1 MAADVPLN
9 KIMQWVLSFS
19 DKNPKSDKNDSKKN
33 KKDDNGFDPKKFFE
47 ENKNYTSYAILALIA
62 LALFFGDDVRESF
75 GLYQKI
81 TFQELSE
88 LISQNIVKK
97 IKVQKVVDERD
108 FRFQAIVSTTNGKY
122 LIHIGNIDSF
132 TESIEKVQS
141 GFSSSS
147 SFSDD
152 EEQGNYQKSKNLASV
167 NSPENLIPI
176 EFENT
181 RAPIRYLTKAL
192 SIGSSLAIIAFF
204 LYMLKTSKGVDLTQ
218 GGMGGT
224 NNFMKTNAK
233 KFTMESNIKTKFKD
247 VAGLGQAKLEITEF
261 VDFLKKPEKYKK
273 LGAKIPRGALLSGPP
288 GTGKTLLAKACAGEA
303 GVTFLYTSG
312 SEFVEMFVGVGASRV
327 RDLFKEAKE
336 NAPAII
342 FIDEID
348 AIGKKRENSINSGSD
363 ERDST
368 LNQLLVELDGF
379 STDTE
384 VVVFAATNRKEL
396 LDNALIR
403 TGRFDRSIEVGLP
416 DLEGR
421 NEIFN
426 VHLAPLKLS
435 DERTIEKYAKR
446 LATLTPGFSGADI
459 SNICNEAAIL
469 AARNDRDSVTP
480 YDFEMAVERVIG
492 GLEMKRIVSVEEKT
506 TVAVHES
513 GHAVVSWFLEGGD
526 PLLKVKLFYI
536 SNLII
541 VAHYH
546 PKIKGVS
553 RICPVPS

>member
-1 MAADVPLN
+1 M
-9 KIMQWVLSFS
+9 
-19 DKNPKSDKNDSKKN
+19 
-33 KKDDNGFDPKKFFE
+33 
-47 ENKNYTSYAILALIA
+47 
-62 LALFFGDDVRESF
+62 
-75 GLYQKI
+75 
-81 TFQELSE
+81 
-88 LISQNIVKK
+88 
-97 IKVQKVVDERD
+97 D
-108 FRFQAIVSTTNGKY
+108 FRFQALVHTMDGKY
-122 LIHIGNIDSF
+122 IIHIGNVDSF
-132 TESIEKVQS
+132 TENIERIQTGYSQTSLSDS
-141 GFSSSS
+141 GSNTSSSGIS
-147 SFSDD
+147 
-152 EEQGNYQKSKNLASV
+152 GG
-167 NSPENLIPI
+167 ENLIPI

-181 RAPIRYLTKAL
+181 RAPIRYFSKAV
-192 SIGSSLAIIAFF
+192 SIGSSLAVIAFF
-204 LYMLKTSKGVDLTQ
+204 LYMLKASKNVDLSAQGMSGTQ
-218 GGMGGT
+218 
-224 NNFMKTNAK
+224 NFMKSNAK
-233 KFTMESNIKTKFKD
+233 KFSVESNIKTKFAD

-261 VDFLKKPEKYKK
+261 VDFLKFPDKYKK

-303 GVTFLYTSG
+303 GVNFFYTSG

-327 RDLFKEAKE
+327 RDLFKEAKA
-336 NAPAII
+336 NSPAII

-348 AIGKKRENSINSGSD
+348 AIGKKRDNSVGSGSD

-396 LDNALIR
+396 LDSALIR

-421 NEIFN
+421 KEIFN
-426 VHLAPLKLS
+426 VHLKPLKLS
-435 DERTIEKYAKR
+435 DEKTIENHAKR

-469 AARNDRDSVTP
+469 AARNNRESVTP

-492 GLEMKRIVSVEEKT
+492 GLEMKRIVSIEEKT

-526 PLLKVKLFYI
+526 PLLKVFC
-536 SNLII
+536 NL
-541 VAHYH
+541 V
-546 PKIKGVS
+546 
-553 RICPVPS
+553 